1 MFWPA
6 KESLVTGSTITSVL
20 PDVVSP
26 MATAGESSAK
36 SMNSRPFTGRFT
48 IWRSVMTVLTS
59 VRVGSTNSEVAATS
73 TFSSSPPGVSVKSSS
88 AACPICKTTFFVC
101 LPKPVNSTDTVYSP
115 AGSAGT
121 EYSPESELCTVL
133 EKPVAALATVTLTLD
148 TLPPEVSTTRPD
160 SVAVMACPR
169 TAGQNPRISA
179 RKKLTNAQTDFVRF
193 ITPHPRFCAENL
205 AVSLEYTRAESVSRH
220 SKVRFV
226 RDLATLPSAWPG
238 KWKSSRALVLAAQ
251 TSRYA

>member
-48 IWRSVMTVLTS
+48 IWRSVMTVLTW
-59 VRVGSTNSEVAATS
+59 VRVVSSSSEVAATS
-73 TFSSSPPGVSVKSSS
+73 TFSSTPPGVSVKSSS
-88 AACPICKTTFFVC
+88 AACPTCKTAFLIC
-101 LPKPVNSTDTVYSP
+101 LRKPAYSTDTVYSP

-133 EKPVAALATVTLTLD
+133 EKPVAGLATVTLTLD
-148 TLPPEVSTTRPD
+148 TLQPEVSTTRPD

-169 TAGQNPRISA
+169 TAGQNPRITA
-179 RKKLTNAQTDFVRF
+179 KRKPTSTQTDFVRF
-193 ITPHPRFCAENL
+193 ATPHPRLCAENL
-205 AVSLEYTRAESVSRH
+205 AVSLEYTRAEAVSRH
-220 SKVRFV
+220 SKAQPV
-226 RDLATLPSAWPG
+226 RDLATLRSTRARMELV
-238 KWKSSRALVLAAQ
+238 SRPC
-251 TSRYA
+251 SC